1 MAGRVGR
8 CGVSAVGLSERAPLS
23 AIRCISRA
31 VCAERGLSVSLMRCP
46 VCDRFVDTDEDLDG
60 NWSDFGYTCTSC
72 YEWDRDLLLDEEEE

>member
-1 MAGRVGR
+1 M
-8 CGVSAVGLSERAPLS
+8 
-23 AIRCISRA
+23 
-31 VCAERGLSVSLMRCP
+31 SLMRCP